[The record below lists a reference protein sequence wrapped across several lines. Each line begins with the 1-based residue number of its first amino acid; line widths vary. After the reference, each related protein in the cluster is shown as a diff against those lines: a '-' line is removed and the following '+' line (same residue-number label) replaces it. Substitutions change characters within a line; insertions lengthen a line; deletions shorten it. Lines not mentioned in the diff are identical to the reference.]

1 MEQHYVFLGELVEL
15 ADKHYSKNKFKHAG
29 RVATYAMEKALK
41 TRGIAP
47 EKAYAVGLAHDL
59 LEGTE
64 CTADE
69 LLEVMSDDLVGDVI
83 MLTKGDD
90 EEYGQ
95 YIMDLIEN
103 GSELAKLVKGADMK
117 DHLMLEETLTD
128 KLWNKYKPYLKYFL

>member
-1 MEQHYVFLGELVEL
+1 MEHYIYLGELVQL
-15 ADKHYSKNKFKHAG
+15 ADKYYTKSKFKHAT
-29 RVATYAMEKALK
+29 RVATYAMEKANR

-59 LEGTE
+59 LEDTE

-69 LLEVMSDDLVGDVI
+69 LLEVMSDNLVGDII
-83 MLTKGDD
+83 MLTKAND
-90 EEYGQ
+90 EEYDQ
-95 YIMDLIEN
+95 YIIDLIEN

-117 DHLMLEETLTD
+117 DHLMQEETLTD